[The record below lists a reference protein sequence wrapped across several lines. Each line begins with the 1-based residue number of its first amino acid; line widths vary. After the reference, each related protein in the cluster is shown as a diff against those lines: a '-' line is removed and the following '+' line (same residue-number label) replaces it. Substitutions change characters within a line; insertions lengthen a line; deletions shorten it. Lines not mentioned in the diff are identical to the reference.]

1 MSEEKTR
8 GGDPLSMVL
17 IGAVVLL
24 GVMYVLDERG
34 RSQLQGMEQA
44 AQEIGASKLSG
55 CKVSAAGARG
65 ERLLAQ
71 CEGSARAQTEGQGAR
86 LGDLNNAL
94 TKATTRGVT
103 WATTTRFAKTRRS
116 NRVVPIGETLGHGV
130 TCSGITAAPCF
141 EQIFGGTSVRHL
153 GRLLGPVDGSGFGTR
168 DAR

>member
-86 LGDLNNAL
+86 LGDAAL
-94 TKATTRGVT
+94 AAGFTDVAWRGTQETVVCPAQTSGWPQACADPVVLPTREELKA
-103 WATTTRFAKTRRS
+103 KQRRS
-116 NRVVPIGETLGHGV
+116 KAQE
-130 TCSGITAAPCF
+130 
-141 EQIFGGTSVRHL
+141 
-153 GRLLGPVDGSGFGTR
+153 
-168 DAR
+168 